1 MKRLLAFLLCLV
13 MVLLMAACN
22 QEESQPQ
29 DEGGNAPSVETPA
42 PVETAAPDEE
52 PSDEEREMIYIFR
65 GIVQELDYY
74 TENGH
79 FEKGFVYSCKG
90 HQGCHEYSLSWTT
103 IATQWALSY
112 CYDQLQSMSAVD
124 KWAGSQWAQDR
135 ELTINRQEILAKFT
149 VLEDKFIRTTYRNL
163 DALGQYTD
171 DGYPQGDLY
180 LEYDEQG
187 RIIKECSFYPSI
199 YQSIARYADQSHALY
214 TYNPDGTIATIDVG
228 PDVLIPGC
236 DAEARLTPVYDANG
250 NIATMTYMDA
260 LGREASVKFDYDHQ
274 GRLISVNTSIPYS
287 TAYSDSNQ
295 KELAWTYTYDANG
308 NLLKEEKECDTGS
321 ESYSLTYTYDA
332 DNLLISASKHTY
344 LEDLSTTYTYDDAG
358 RIIACD
364 IEQRDNAI
372 QHHDY
377 FYGDFYIYNP

>member
-1 MKRLLAFLLCLV
+1 MKRLLAILLCLV

-52 PSDEEREMIYIFR
+52 PSDEEREMIYKFR

-149 VLEDKFIRTTYRNL
+149 VLEDKFIRTTYRYL

-250 NIATMTYMDA
+250 NIATLSYLDAQGGEGSSEFTYD
-260 LGREASVKFDYDHQ
+260 EQ
-274 GRLISVNTSIPYS
+274 GRLISVHSTIPQY
-287 TAYSDSNQ
+287 DGRL
-295 KELAWTYTYDANG
+295 KETVWTYTYDASG
-308 NLLKEEKECDTGS
+308 NLIEEEIKEPNLMPIL
-321 ESYSLTYTYDA
+321 YLYVYDA
-332 DNLLISASKHTY
+332 DNRLISVTEQKPRNGDY
-344 LEDLSTTYTYDDAG
+344 STTFTYDDAG

>member
-1 MKRLLAFLLCLV
+1 MKRLFAILLCLL

-29 DEGGNAPSVETPA
+29 DEGGNAPSVEPPA

-52 PSDEEREMIYIFR
+52 PSDEERKMIYQCDS
-65 GIVQELDYY
+65 IVQALEFY
-74 TENGH
+74 TENGY
-79 FEKGFVYSCKG
+79 FDKSFVYSCDG
-90 HQGCHEYSLSWTT
+90 HQGCHKYTFLWCQNDH
-103 IATQWALSY
+103 QWVLSY

-149 VLEDKFIRTTYRNL
+149 VLEDQFLRTTYRTI

-171 DGYPQGDLY
+171 DGYPQCGVY
-180 LEYDEQG
+180 FEYDEQG
-187 RIIKECSFYPSI
+187 RIIKECSYYPYV
-199 YQSIARYADQSHALY
+199 YQSIVRYADQGRALY

-228 PDVLIPGC
+228 HEVIIPGY
-236 DAEARLTPVYDANG
+236 DAEARVTPAYDANG
-250 NIATMTYMDA
+250 NIATMTYLDA
-260 LGREASVKFDYDHQ
+260 LGREASVKFAYDQQ

-308 NLLKEEKECDTGS
+308 NLVNEEIKENNSTS
-321 ESYSLTYTYDA
+321 SYAYTYDA
-332 DNLLISASKHTY
+332 DNRLISVTEQDY
-344 LEDLSTTYTYDDAG
+344 LGEYTTTYTYDDAG

-364 IEQRDNAI
+364 REQRNNAI
-372 QHHDY
+372 EHHDY

>member
-1 MKRLLAFLLCLV
+1 MKRLLAILLCLV

-52 PSDEEREMIYIFR
+52 PSDEEREMIYKFR

-171 DGYPQGDLY
+171 DGYPQGNLY

-187 RIIKECSFYPSI
+187 RIIKECSYYPSI
-199 YQSIARYADQSHALY
+199 YQSIARYADQSDALY

-250 NIATMTYMDA
+250 NIATMTYLDA
-260 LGREASVKFDYDHQ
+260 QGGEGSSEFTYDEQ
-274 GRLISVNTSIPYS
+274 GRLISVHSTIPQY
-287 TAYSDSNQ
+287 DGRLQ
-295 KELAWTYTYDANG
+295 EKVWTYTYDASG
-308 NLLKEEKECDTGS
+308 NLIEEEIKEPNKMPIL
-321 ESYSLTYTYDA
+321 YLYAYDA
-332 DNLLISASKHTY
+332 DNRLISVTEQDY
-344 LEDLSTTYTYDDAG
+344 LREYSTTYTHDDAG